1 MLFGLF
7 GKKKNQRIKGLYS
20 YVVGGNYQKPSDLV
34 KDLKKLKVL
43 SSDQIKQIVGKAMED
58 TTGYVYFFVASS
70 KEIKAEA
77 TPGLSRSNGEMF
89 CSSCDWGRC
98 CTPKAIRDYGRT
110 WEEPT
115 ESMLKTLVL
124 KEGAALVSLGSKNTF
139 LIDLQESCTEESW
152 KAFVQEGDITDTGE
166 EEEEDDD

>member
-20 YVVGGNYQKPSDLV
+20 YIVGGSYQKPSDLV

-43 SSDQIKQIVGKAMED
+43 SSEQIKQIVDKAMED

-70 KEIKAEA
+70 KEIKDES
-77 TPGLSRSNGEMF
+77 TIGLVRSKDELF
-89 CSSCDWGRC
+89 CSGCDWGRC
-98 CTPKAIRDYGRT
+98 CTPKAVRDYGRT

-115 ESMLKTLVL
+115 ESMLRTLAL
-124 KEGAALVSLGSKNTF
+124 KEGTTLVSVGNKNTF

-152 KAFVQEGDITDTGE
+152 KAFVQEGVAVDTD